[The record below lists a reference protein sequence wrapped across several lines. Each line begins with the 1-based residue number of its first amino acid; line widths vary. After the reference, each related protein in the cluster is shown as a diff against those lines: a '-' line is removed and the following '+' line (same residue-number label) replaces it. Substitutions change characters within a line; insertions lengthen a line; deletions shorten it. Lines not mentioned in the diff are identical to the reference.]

1 MISPKQTWRLLK
13 ATFAEWKEDKSSRLA
28 AALAYYTVFS
38 LAPLLMIVI
47 VVASFIFGDDSKT
60 VVIDQFQSLVGRQGA
75 ETIQTAIENTS
86 KSQGGSTLA
95 SIFSIVALLF
105 GASGVFTQL
114 QGALNTVWE
123 VEAKPGKGLWGF
135 LRQRFLSFGMIIG
148 ICFILMVSLVVSA
161 GLAGLNAYINSLAP
175 GLGIIG
181 QILNLAISFGVFT
194 LLFAMI
200 YKLLPDVKIAW
211 KDVWVGS
218 GITALLFAIGKLA
231 LGVYIGNSSV
241 GSSYG
246 AAGSVIVLL
255 VWVYYSAQILFFG
268 AEFTQVYARKY
279 GSQIVPDQHAIPVT
293 EEARAKQGM
302 GNSRSNRK
310 RPRSRRQQRPS

>member
-1 MISPKQTWRLLK
+1 MISLKQTWRLLK
-13 ATFAEWKEDKSSRLA
+13 ATFTEWKEDKSSRLA
-28 AALAYYTVFS
+28 AALAYYTVFA

-47 VVASFIFGDDSKT
+47 LVASFIFGDESKT

-86 KSQGGSTLA
+86 QSQGESTVA
-95 SIFSIVALLF
+95 SVFSLVALLF

-123 VEAKPGKGLWGF
+123 VEAKPGKGIWGF
-135 LRQRFLSFGMIIG
+135 LRQRFLSFGMILG
-148 ICFILMVSLVVSA
+148 VCFILMVSLVVSA
-161 GLAGLNAYINSLAP
+161 GLSGFSAYINRLVP

-194 LLFAMI
+194 LLFALI
-200 YKLLPDVKIAW
+200 YKVLPDVKITW
-211 KDVWVGS
+211 KDVWVGA
-218 GITALLFAIGKLA
+218 GITALLFAVGKFA
-231 LGVYIGNSSV
+231 LGVYIGNGSV
-241 GSSYG
+241 GSTYG

-279 GSQIVPDQHAIPVT
+279 GSQIVPDQHAVPVS
-293 EEARAKQGM
+293 EQVRAERGM
-302 GNSRSNRK
+302 GNSHRHSKTGQPDHPYR
-310 RPRSRRQQRPS
+310 

>member
-13 ATFAEWKEDKSSRLA
+13 ATFTEWQEDKSSRLA

-47 VVASFIFGDDSKT
+47 LVASFIFGDESKT

-75 ETIQTAIENTS
+75 ETVQTAIENTS
-86 KSQGGSTLA
+86 QSQGGSTIA
-95 SIFSIVALLF
+95 SLFSLVALLL
-105 GASGVFTQL
+105 GASGVFAQL

-123 VEAKPGKGLWGF
+123 VEAKPGKGIWGF

-161 GLAGLNAYINSLAP
+161 GLAGFSAYINRLAP

-194 LLFAMI
+194 LLFALI
-200 YKLLPDVKIAW
+200 YKVLPDVKITW
-211 KDVWVGS
+211 TDVWVGS
-218 GITALLFAIGKLA
+218 GITALLFAIGKFV
-231 LGVYIGNSSV
+231 LGVYIGNGGV
-241 GSSYG
+241 GSTYG

-279 GSQIVPDQHAIPVT
+279 GSQIVPDQHAVPVT
-293 EEARAKQGM
+293 EEASPKLGRGSPHWPPQPGQQ
-302 GNSRSNRK
+302 K
-310 RPRSRRQQRPS
+310 RPYR

>member
-13 ATFAEWKEDKSSRLA
+13 ATFTEWQEDKSSRLA

-47 VVASFIFGDDSKT
+47 LVASFIFGDESKT

-86 KSQGGSTLA
+86 QSQGESTIA
-95 SIFSIVALLF
+95 SLFSLVALLL
-105 GASGVFTQL
+105 GASGVFAQL

-123 VEAKPGKGLWGF
+123 VEAKPGKGIWGF

-161 GLAGLNAYINSLAP
+161 GLAGFSAYINRLAP
-175 GLGIIG
+175 GLGIVG

-194 LLFAMI
+194 LLFALI
-200 YKLLPDVKIAW
+200 YKVLPDVKITW

-218 GITALLFAIGKLA
+218 GITALLFAIGKFV
-231 LGVYIGNSSV
+231 LGVYIGNGGV
-241 GSSYG
+241 GSTYG

-279 GSQIVPDQHAIPVT
+279 GSQIVPDQHAVPVT
-293 EEARAKQGM
+293 EEASPKLDRGSPHWPPQPGQQ
-302 GNSRSNRK
+302 NRPY
-310 RPRSRRQQRPS
+310 R

>member
-1 MISPKQTWRLLK
+1 MISPKQIWRLLK
-13 ATFAEWKEDKSSRLA
+13 ATFTEWSEDKSSRLA

-47 VVASFIFGDDSKT
+47 LVLTFIFGDESKT

-75 ETIQTAIENTS
+75 ETIQTAIDNS
-86 KSQGGSTLA
+86 SQSQGGSTIA
-95 SIFSIVALLF
+95 SFFSIAALIF

-114 QGALNTVWE
+114 QSALNTVWE

-161 GLAGLNAYINSLAP
+161 GLAGFSSYMNRLAP
-175 GLGIIG
+175 GLGIVG

-194 LLFAMI
+194 LLFALI
-200 YKLLPDVKIAW
+200 YKVLPDVKIAW
-211 KDVWVGS
+211 KDVWIGS
-218 GITALLFAIGKLA
+218 VITALLFAIGKFA
-231 LGVYIGNSSV
+231 LGVYIGNGSV
-241 GSSYG
+241 GSTYG

-279 GSQIVPDQHAIPVT
+279 GSQIVPDKHAVPIT
-293 EEARAKQGM
+293 AEAGDDQGTS
-302 GNSRSNRK
+302 GSHWQPNR
-310 RPRSRRQQRPS
+310 RRQKRRYR